1 MGFTLFSIDS
11 DDLSVTIFM
20 EESYQKPGVEC
31 SSRDNLGQNNLHSK
45 TQDRTLKGKSHQKS
59 YGGRKVN
66 YKQQFIIH
74 ELLSQ
79 SSGQANY
86 I

>member
-20 EESYQKPGVEC
+20 EESYQKPGAEC

-45 TQDRTLKGKSHQKS
+45 TEDGPLKHESQQKS
-59 YGGRKVN
+59 SRGRKVN
-66 YKQQFIIH
+66 YRQ
-74 ELLSQ
+74 
-79 SSGQANY
+79 
-86 I
+86 